1 MRSVN
6 MAGLLAAGPTATAE
20 TSRAGTGHADTRHAT
35 ARAFRSVEV
44 HASVDAVAAAW
55 AELEVVAPCSVY
67 QTRRWLV
74 PWLATLG
81 RRAGVTPW
89 FVLARAA
96 DGRPTGLLPL
106 GLRRVGGCTLAAWL
120 GGRDANAA
128 MGLLAPDAPWSGAEV
143 QRCLAAAARSG
154 PVRPDVFMLTNQ
166 PFGWQGHANPF
177 ASLPHAPSPSAAY
190 GTRLQ
195 RDPQAFVRAKLSKD
209 AAKKLRKKE
218 AKLATLGTLVD
229 RVADTA
235 AERRAVLD
243 AFLALKV
250 RRMRAKR
257 IRSEFDT
264 PEMRAFIEAASAPG
278 RDGEGEAGIE
288 LHALTLDERVV
299 AVYGGAAHRG
309 AWSGMFNAFDV
320 KDEAVARCSPG
331 DLLLMRVVARACAD
345 GLTHFDLGIGEARYK
360 AALCEAIP
368 LFDTI
373 VPVSVKGHVL
383 AALLGAARSAKRWI
397 KRRGRLL
404 AVARRLDALRPDK

>member
-6 MAGLLAAGPTATAE
+6 MAGLLAAGTPTAADA
-20 TSRAGTGHADTRHAT
+20 RHADAGHAV

-44 HASVDAVAAAW
+44 HASVEAVAAAW
-55 AELEVVAPCSVY
+55 ADLEVVAPCSIY

-89 FVLARAA
+89 LVLARAA

-128 MGLLAPDAPWSGAEV
+128 MGLLAPDARWSGAEV
-143 QRCLAAAARSG
+143 RRCLAEAARSG

-190 GTRLQ
+190 GSRLPP
-195 RDPQAFVRAKLSKD
+195 DAPAFLAAKLSKD

-218 AKLATLGTLVD
+218 AKLATLGTLAD
-229 RVADTA
+229 RVAGTA

-250 RRMRAKR
+250 RRLRAKH
-257 IRSEFDT
+257 IRSDFDA

-278 RDGEGEAGIE
+278 YDGQGIE

-320 KDEAVARCSPG
+320 EDEAVARCSPG

-360 AALCEAIP
+360 AALCEPIP

-373 VPVSVKGHVL
+373 VPVSLKGHVL
-383 AALLGAARSAKRWI
+383 AALLGAARAAKRWI
-397 KRRGRLL
+397 KRRERLL
-404 AVARRLDALRPDK
+404 ALARRLDALRPDK